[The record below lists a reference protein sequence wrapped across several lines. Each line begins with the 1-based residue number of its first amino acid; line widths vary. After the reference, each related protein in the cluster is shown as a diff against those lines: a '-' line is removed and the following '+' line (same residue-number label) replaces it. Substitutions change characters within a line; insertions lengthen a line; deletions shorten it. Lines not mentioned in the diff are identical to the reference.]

1 LVIPIFYFF
10 KKTKL
15 IIFEIKRYRITA
27 SILQQNGAR
36 TLLLENYYKCSPK
49 TLICSIFPEYN
60 WIPWKFRVAPQ
71 FWNKKSNRFQF
82 LEYLKNKYQI
92 EENEDWF
99 RKITGRILFE
109 EGGRSLYQ
117 KYGSISKILKSVY
130 SNINWNEIY
139 LSPNLYELKC
149 SKPHLNLIKQLQNLN
164 ISEDIKINYKHPIL
178 KHSTQYPIEFDIF
191 IPSLQIV
198 IKIYFI

>member
-1 LVIPIFYFF
+1 M
-10 KKTKL
+10 
-15 IIFEIKRYRITA
+15 IIFEIKRYGITT
-27 SILQQNGAR
+27 SILQQHGAR
-36 TLLLENYYKCSPK
+36 TLFKENYYGGSPK

-60 WIPWKFRVAPQ
+60 WIPWKFRVPHNY
-71 FWNKKSNRFQF
+71 WNKKSNRLQF

-99 RKITGRILFE
+99 RKITGRIIYE
-109 EGGRSLYQ
+109 EGGKTLRQ
-117 KYGSISKILKSVY
+117 KYRSISNILKSVY
-130 SNINWNEIY
+130 SNINWNDIS

-198 IKIYFI
+198 IKIYLNYFIF